1 MNVAACSY
9 VPIMERG
16 TPQITAPTRPLAL
29 AREITKK
36 FEEFYRGGVGDAI
49 DHVEE
54 AGTRGEYVVVVEGAG
69 EDAVLAA
76 DRVLAIVREE
86 TEAGRSLRDSVR
98 AAARVAGWKEQE
110 IYRLVRERGAGPPP

>member
-1 MNVAACSY
+1 VA
-9 VPIMERG
+9 RG
-16 TPQITAPTRPLAL
+16 HAYFSPVHPKPPPT
-29 AREITKK
+29 
-36 FEEFYRGGVGDAI
+36 
-49 DHVEE
+49 
-54 AGTRGEYVVVVEGAG
+54 
-69 EDAVLAA
+69 LAA